1 MKIFLLLTLL
11 LSINCYAT
19 ENASKASE
27 GGSAYASVNGL
38 VCDFCARALEKTFS
52 KKEEVNSIKVD
63 LDEKIVTINFNSD
76 QQLDETTI
84 TQLITDAGYSVEKI
98 TYEN

>member
-11 LSINCYAT
+11 LSINSYAT
-19 ENASKASE
+19 ENSSK

-52 KKEEVNSIKVD
+52 KKEEVNSINVD

-84 TQLITDAGYSVEKI
+84 TQLITDAGYNVEKI

>member
-11 LSINCYAT
+11 LSINSYAT
-19 ENASKASE
+19 DNYSE

>member
-19 ENASKASE
+19 ENGSD

-52 KKEEVNSIKVD
+52 KKEEVNSINVD